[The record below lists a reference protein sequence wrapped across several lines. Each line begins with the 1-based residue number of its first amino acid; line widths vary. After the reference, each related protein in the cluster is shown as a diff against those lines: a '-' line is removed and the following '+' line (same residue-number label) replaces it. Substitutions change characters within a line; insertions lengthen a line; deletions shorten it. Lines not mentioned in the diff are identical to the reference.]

1 MKLSKLIEILQTVQN
16 NWEIDPDVCVRTP
29 DFEDRDIE
37 DFCSTIS
44 SNREEPYLVIL
55 GFNEETYFNESYD
68 TTFTPIP
75 WYENLWNKIKNLFS

>member
-1 MKLSKLIEILQTVQN
+1 MKLSKLIETLQTVQS
-16 NWEIDPDVCVRTP
+16 NWKIDPDVCVRTP

-44 SNREEPYLVIL
+44 SDREDPYLVIL
-55 GFNEETYFNESYD
+55 GFNEETYFNEFDNIEFASM
-68 TTFTPIP
+68 P